1 MDWTIQSRR
10 YLVSDKKVE
19 AVNYRKKKTI
29 LKSYKLQHSEHTA

>member
-19 AVNYRKKKTI
+19 AVNYRKKNNPEI
-29 LKSYKLQHSEHTA
+29 LQVTTQ